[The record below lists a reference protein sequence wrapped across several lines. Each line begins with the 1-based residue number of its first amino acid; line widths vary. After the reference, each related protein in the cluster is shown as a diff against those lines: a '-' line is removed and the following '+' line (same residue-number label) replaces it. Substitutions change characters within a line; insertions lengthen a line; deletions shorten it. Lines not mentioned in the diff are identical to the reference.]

1 MWHGAGDWSASAPME
16 RMRRVIEENTPNG
29 TYVYSVVIGSDGG
42 GNIVDG
48 VSALLLAAKYRR
60 SMDDHDTMCK
70 KYQDRLQLGEKLAI
84 RILDRFQLNPGLHFP
99 AAATSQYV

>member
-48 VSALLLAAKYRR
+48 VSA
-60 SMDDHDTMCK
+60 
-70 KYQDRLQLGEKLAI
+70 E
-84 RILDRFQLNPGLHFP
+84 
-99 AAATSQYV
+99 